1 MSKLPG
7 TQVGIDPTPIDVD
20 ILKKLEDYNID
31 IDYARKCIE
40 ANKHNHVTATYYLLL
55 KKHIKAGG
63 ESVADSRLPTYN
75 PEVFLKRVPNLK
87 NLLQIEREKSNAR
100 TAADLKIGGKK

>member
-1 MSKLPG
+1 MK
-7 TQVGIDPTPIDVD
+7 
-20 ILKKLEDYNID
+20 ILKQMEDHNIE

-40 ANKHNHVTATYYLLL
+40 ANKHNHVTATYYLIL

-63 ESVADSRLPTYN
+63 ESIADARLPTYN

-87 NLLQIEREKSNAR
+87 NLLIKEREKSNER
-100 TAADLKIGGKK
+100 AAAAAGTGVKAVTGD

>member
-1 MSKLPG
+1 M
-7 TQVGIDPTPIDVD
+7 
-20 ILKKLEDYNID
+20 EDHNIE

-40 ANKHNHVTATYYLLL
+40 ANKHNHVTATYYLIL

-63 ESVADSRLPTYN
+63 ESIADARLPTYN

-87 NLLQIEREKSNAR
+87 NLLIKEREKSNER
-100 TAADLKIGGKK
+100 GAAAGGTGVKTVTGD